1 MLAAIR
7 KGAIRIFMGIL
18 VLSFAVWGVADF
30 LSGAAQKPL
39 AEVSG
44 EPISGPEFNAEF
56 QREVLRL
63 QRQENGDFD
72 AARARQLGLDKQ
84 VLRQMIVRMMF
95 DRHVGEI
102 GLTASDLTV
111 AQSIRDDPN
120 FQDAL
125 GQFDRLG
132 FARTLRDNGFSEAS
146 FVERVRAEVARR
158 QLIAAITAGAQPP
171 KSMVEA
177 VLRRYNEMRE
187 ANLLL
192 IPQTAVKAP
201 PKPAEADLE
210 AFYNANPALFTAP
223 ETRSVTYLTLTP
235 DTLSSGITVPE
246 EELQNEYQA
255 RLAEFTVTG
264 MRNLEQFVLDDEAK
278 ANAAMA
284 RIRAGGD
291 FHKIAREYSG
301 LEAGDLKLIEIT
313 RQDLLP
319 GAADAVFALRERET
333 GGPFKTPLGWQIVK
347 VTALREERVQGFGE
361 VRDRLARE
369 MALVRAGDALVEL
382 SNRLEDAR
390 AGGATLE
397 EAAAEFGLSLH
408 TIPQIDRSGNDA
420 SGNPVSG
427 LPPDDNF
434 IADIFA
440 TGAGAESDLRENREG
455 GYYVLRVDKITGPEM
470 RPLAGVR
477 GDVEAGWRARRTGQ
491 ELQLLAEALL
501 KQAQA
506 GVPLKKISAENKM
519 KMVAA
524 GPFGREYAGEH
535 LSSSAVAKLFS
546 MTPGDTMIA
555 AAPQGGYILAQL
567 GKIIPPDLAAQA
579 GLVSEARKRLGDAMS
594 NDLLAQYQG
603 VLERAYQVSINEEQL
618 SSLADEQ

>member
-30 LSGAAQKPL
+30 LSGAAQRPL

-44 EPISGPEFNAEF
+44 DPITGPEFNAEF
-56 QREVLRL
+56 RREVM
-63 QRQENGDFD
+63 RQQQQANGDFD

-84 VLRQMIVRMMF
+84 VLRQMIIRMMF

-102 GLTASDLTV
+102 GLTASDLAV

-120 FQDAL
+120 FKDSL

-132 FARTLRDNGFSEAS
+132 FGRILRENGFTEAA
-146 FVERVRAEVARR
+146 FVERVRGEMARR

-177 VLRRYNEMRE
+177 VLRRYNEKRD
-187 ANLLL
+187 AGLLL
-192 IPQTAVKAP
+192 IPQTAVKAL
-201 PKPAEADLE
+201 PKPTEADLE

-223 ETRSVTYLTLTP
+223 ETRGVTYLTLSP
-235 DTLSSGITVPE
+235 DALSAGITVSAE
-246 EELQNEYQA
+246 DLQNEYQA
-255 RLAEFTVTG
+255 RLAEFSVTG
-264 MRNLEQFVLDDEAK
+264 MRNLEQFVLDDELK

-291 FHKIAREYSG
+291 FHTIAREYSG
-301 LEAGDLKLIEIT
+301 LEAEDLKLIEVT

-319 GAADAVFALRERET
+319 EVADAVFALKERET

-347 VTALREERVQGFGE
+347 VTALREERIQAFEE

-369 MALVRAGDALVEL
+369 TALIRAGDALVEMT
-382 SNRLEDAR
+382 NRLEDAR

-397 EAAAEFGLSLH
+397 EAAAEFGLTLH
-408 TIPQIDRSGNDA
+408 TVPQIDRSGNDA
-420 SGNPVSG
+420 SGKPIGG
-427 LPPDDNF
+427 LPSDDNF

-440 TGAGAESDLRENREG
+440 TGAGAESDLRENRDG

-470 RPLAGVR
+470 RALAMVR
-477 GDVEAGWRARRTGQ
+477 TEVEAGWRAGRIGH
-491 ELQLLAEALL
+491 ELQRLAEALL

-506 GVPLKKISAENKM
+506 GAPLKKIAAENKL
-519 KMVAA
+519 KLVAVE
-524 GPFGREYAGEH
+524 PFGREYSSEH
-535 LSSSAVAKLFS
+535 LSSSAVARLFS
-546 MTPGDTMIA
+546 MMPGETMA
-555 AAPQGGYILAQL
+555 SAAPKGGYILAQL
-567 GKIIPPDLAAQA
+567 GKIMPPDLAAQS
-579 GLVSEARKRLGDAMS
+579 GVVTEARKKLADAMS
-594 NDLLAQYQG
+594 NDLLAQYQS
-603 VLERAYQVSINEEQL
+603 VLERAYQVSINEDQL
-618 SSLADEQ
+618 ANLADEQ